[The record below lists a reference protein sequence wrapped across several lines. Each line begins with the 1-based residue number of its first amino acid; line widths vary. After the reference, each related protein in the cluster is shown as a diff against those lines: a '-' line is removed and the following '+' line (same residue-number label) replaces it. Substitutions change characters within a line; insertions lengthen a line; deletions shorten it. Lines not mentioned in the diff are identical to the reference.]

1 MFTYSHYQNLLKTQ
15 IPKWECLLSSIY
27 LFSDYRSLRF
37 YALTSVGA
45 FFIYK
50 GNEMEYEQ
58 ILKELKKLR
67 REKKISGR
75 QLAEAMGKSK
85 QLIVY
90 LENGSVDLKLK
101 DYLKICEVLE
111 ISPCALLVDGKSTAY
126 YKTAEQL
133 CNLSD
138 RDFLLI
144 KHLISLMESP
154 IEAL

>member
-1 MFTYSHYQNLLKTQ
+1 
-15 IPKWECLLSSIY
+15 
-27 LFSDYRSLRF
+27 
-37 YALTSVGA
+37 
-45 FFIYK
+45 
-50 GNEMEYEQ
+50 MEYEQ
-58 ILKELKKLR
+58 ILEELKKLR
-67 REKKISGR
+67 LKKKMSGR
-75 QLAEAMGKSK
+75 TLAEAMGKSK
-85 QLIVY
+85 MMISY
-90 LENGSVDLKLK
+90 FESGKVDLRLK

-154 IEAL
+154 IESL

>member
-1 MFTYSHYQNLLKTQ
+1 
-15 IPKWECLLSSIY
+15 
-27 LFSDYRSLRF
+27 
-37 YALTSVGA
+37 
-45 FFIYK
+45 
-50 GNEMEYEQ
+50 MEYAE

-111 ISPCALLVDGKSTAY
+111 ISPVALLEGKSATYYETA
-126 YKTAEQL
+126 KQL
-133 CNLSD
+133 QNLSN

-144 KHLISLMESP
+144 KHMITLMENP
-154 IEAL
+154 TAL